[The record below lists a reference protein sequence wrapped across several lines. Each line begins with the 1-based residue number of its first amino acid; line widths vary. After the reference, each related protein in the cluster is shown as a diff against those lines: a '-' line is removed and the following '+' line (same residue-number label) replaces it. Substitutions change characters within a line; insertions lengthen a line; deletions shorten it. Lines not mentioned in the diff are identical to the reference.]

1 MAAATAATMDDQLS
15 PNSASKEET
24 KISSRRLPP
33 PCWNDE
39 ETAALIKIYRD
50 KWFALKR
57 GNLRAHHWEEVAAAV
72 RERVSGSGNPKTAV
86 QCRHKMEKLRKRY
99 RSEKRRPHRIS
110 WVHFSEMDAME
121 TGSGA
126 PLAREV
132 TTSEEDEDEGDLRV
146 QMGAT
151 RVFNGGL
158 KGKPA
163 ALMGLR
169 RVMEERERKE
179 RQRTVVE
186 EMVEAVKVMGDGFLR
201 VEEMKMEMVR
211 EMERMRMEM
220 ELRRT
225 EMFVESQRLI
235 VDGFLQGFCQTK
247 KKKIR
252 VSQSSV

>member
-1 MAAATAATMDDQLS
+1 
-15 PNSASKEET
+15 
-24 KISSRRLPP
+24 
-33 PCWNDE
+33 
-39 ETAALIKIYRD
+39 
-50 KWFALKR
+50 
-57 GNLRAHHWEEVAAAV
+57 
-72 RERVSGSGNPKTAV
+72 
-86 QCRHKMEKLRKRY
+86 
-99 RSEKRRPHRIS
+99 
-110 WVHFSEMDAME
+110 ME